1 MSYYSEREREDRR
14 GGGGGGSGANR
25 LAEIFGTEKDRV
37 NCPFYLKI
45 GGTFT
50 DTEATHVNESAS
62 YVKRVC
68 VSLYLFHRR

>member
-45 GGTFT
+45 GGT
-50 DTEATHVNESAS
+50 DTLKLHM
-62 YVKRVC
+62 
-68 VSLYLFHRR
+68 

>member
-14 GGGGGGSGANR
+14 GGAGGGSGANR

-45 GGTFT
+45 GGT
-50 DTEATHVNESAS
+50 DTEAIHVNESAS
-62 YVKRVC
+62 YVKPVC